1 MAKPDYIYAVARIR
15 AKELLCFGSPAM
27 EQLMACKTYEEC
39 LRMLNEKGW
48 GNGSAG
54 QTPESLLDGERNK
67 TWEQL
72 RELVEDMS
80 VFDVFL
86 YANDYHNLKA
96 AIKENYAPSHG
107 ADIYSSNG
115 TIDPAVFR
123 QAADEH
129 DFSVLP
135 AGMRDAA
142 EEAMS
147 VLRET
152 GDGQLCDI
160 IIDKAALNAILQ
172 VGKASGD
179 PLLAFYAE
187 HTVATANI
195 KTAVRCQKTGKSLDF
210 IQRALAECD
219 TLDVSLLAQTAVESF
234 EAMIEYLG
242 RTCYS
247 GAAEALTQSASAFE
261 RWCDNRLI
269 EKIRPQKYETSTI
282 GPLAAWLL
290 ARENEIKTVR
300 ILLSGKRNGLSDD
313 AIRERLREMYV

>member
-1 MAKPDYIYAVARIR
+1 
-15 AKELLCFGSPAM
+15 
-27 EQLMACKTYEEC
+27 
-39 LRMLNEKGW
+39 
-48 GNGSAG
+48 
-54 QTPESLLDGERNK
+54 
-67 TWEQL
+67 
-72 RELVEDMS
+72 MS

-96 AIKENYAPSHG
+96 AIKENYAPSLG

-172 VGKASGD
+172 AAKLRAIRCWHFMRNTPWQLPTSKPLSAARKPENLWLLSSG
-179 PLLAFYAE
+179 
-187 HTVATANI
+187 
-195 KTAVRCQKTGKSLDF
+195 
-210 IQRALAECD
+210 
-219 TLDVSLLAQTAVESF
+219 
-234 EAMIEYLG
+234 
-242 RTCYS
+242 
-247 GAAEALTQSASAFE
+247 
-261 RWCDNRLI
+261 RWLNAIRSMFPCWR
-269 EKIRPQKYETSTI
+269 RPQWK
-282 GPLAAWLL
+282 A
-290 ARENEIKTVR
+290 
-300 ILLSGKRNGLSDD
+300 
-313 AIRERLREMYV
+313 LRQ

>member
-15 AKELLCFGSPAM
+15 AKELLCFGSSAM

>member
-1 MAKPDYIYAVARIR
+1 M
-15 AKELLCFGSPAM
+15 
-27 EQLMACKTYEEC
+27 T
-39 LRMLNEKGW
+39 
-48 GNGSAG
+48 GSAG

-72 RELVEDMS
+72 RELVGDMS

-160 IIDKAALNAILQ
+160 IIDKA
-172 VGKASGD
+172 
-179 PLLAFYAE
+179 
-187 HTVATANI
+187 
-195 KTAVRCQKTGKSLDF
+195 R
-210 IQRALAECD
+210 
-219 TLDVSLLAQTAVESF
+219 
-234 EAMIEYLG
+234 
-242 RTCYS
+242 
-247 GAAEALTQSASAFE
+247 
-261 RWCDNRLI
+261 
-269 EKIRPQKYETSTI
+269 
-282 GPLAAWLL
+282 
-290 ARENEIKTVR
+290 
-300 ILLSGKRNGLSDD
+300 
-313 AIRERLREMYV
+313 